1 MRKIKKMIKNLFTI
15 VLFTIFLHNCSNLKD
30 GFQSKRKNST
40 DEFLV
45 EKKAPLV
52 MPPNY
57 NELPVPKSKKIEKKI
72 EDNTIENLVK
82 NNEIKGIESKEAL
95 ETNKNLE
102 ESLLEKIK
110 KN

>member
-1 MRKIKKMIKNLFTI
+1 MKHIKIFILSNLF
-15 VLFTIFLHNCSNLKD
+15 IFLLSCGTIKEGFSNQK
-30 GFQSKRKNST
+30 KNNS

-45 EKKAPLV
+45 EKKTPLV

-57 NELPVPKSKKIEKKI
+57 NELPEPKINQQEIKEEKNSIKSLLLQ
-72 EDNTIENLVK
+72 EDDTLND
-82 NNEIKGIESKEAL
+82 NEIDDKDK
-95 ETNKNLE
+95 KLE

>member
-1 MRKIKKMIKNLFTI
+1 MKHLKIIILSNLFLFLLSCGTI
-15 VLFTIFLHNCSNLKD
+15 KEGFSNQK
-30 GFQSKRKNST
+30 KNNS

-45 EKKAPLV
+45 EKKTPLV

-57 NELPVPKSKKIEKKI
+57 NKLPEPKINQQEIKEEKNPIKSLLLQ
-72 EDNTIENLVK
+72 EDETLND
-82 NNEIKGIESKEAL
+82 NEIDDKDK
-95 ETNKNLE
+95 KLE

>member
-1 MRKIKKMIKNLFTI
+1 MKHLKIFILSNLF
-15 VLFTIFLHNCSNLKD
+15 LFLLSCGTVKEGFSNQK
-30 GFQSKRKNST
+30 KNNS

-45 EKKAPLV
+45 EKKTPLV

-57 NELPVPKSKKIEKKI
+57 NELPEPKINQQEIEEEQNSIKSLLLQ
-72 EDNTIENLVK
+72 EDDTLND
-82 NNEIKGIESKEAL
+82 NEIDDKDK
-95 ETNKNLE
+95 KLE

>member
-1 MRKIKKMIKNLFTI
+1 MRHLKIIILSNLFLFLFSCGTI
-15 VLFTIFLHNCSNLKD
+15 KEGFSNQK
-30 GFQSKRKNST
+30 KNNS

-45 EKKAPLV
+45 EKKTPLV

-57 NELPVPKSKKIEKKI
+57 NELPEPKINQQEIKEEKNSIKSLLLQ
-72 EDNTIENLVK
+72 EDDTLND
-82 NNEIKGIESKEAL
+82 NEIDDKDK
-95 ETNKNLE
+95 KLE

>member
-1 MRKIKKMIKNLFTI
+1 MKYLKLI
-15 VLFTIFLHNCSNLKD
+15 VLIKLILLFYSCGTIKEGFTNQK
-30 GFQSKRKNST
+30 KNSS

-52 MPPNY
+52 MPPSY
-57 NELPVPKSKKIEKKI
+57 NDLPIPGSLEAEDSEVRESGEDIKSLISIKKNETELK
-72 EDNTIENLVK
+72 ENNL
-82 NNEIKGIESKEAL
+82 EI
-95 ETNKNLE
+95 NQNLE

>member
-1 MRKIKKMIKNLFTI
+1 MKHLKIFILSNLF
-15 VLFTIFLHNCSNLKD
+15 LFLLSCATVKEGFSNQK
-30 GFQSKRKNST
+30 KNNS

-45 EKKAPLV
+45 EKKTPLV

-57 NELPVPKSKKIEKKI
+57 NELPEPKINQQEIEEEQNSIKSLLLQ
-72 EDNTIENLVK
+72 EDDTLND
-82 NNEIKGIESKEAL
+82 NEIDDKDK
-95 ETNKNLE
+95 KLE

>member
-1 MRKIKKMIKNLFTI
+1 MKHLKIFILSNLF
-15 VLFTIFLHNCSNLKD
+15 LFLLSCGTVKEGFSNQK
-30 GFQSKRKNST
+30 KNNS

-45 EKKAPLV
+45 EKKTPLV

-57 NELPVPKSKKIEKKI
+57 NELPEPKMNQQEIEEEQNSIKSLLLQ
-72 EDNTIENLVK
+72 EDETLND
-82 NNEIKGIESKEAL
+82 NEIDDKDK
-95 ETNKNLE
+95 KLE

>member
-1 MRKIKKMIKNLFTI
+1 MKHLKIFIISKLFLFLLSCGTVKEGFSNQKKN
-15 VLFTIFLHNCSNLKD
+15 
-30 GFQSKRKNST
+30 NS

-45 EKKAPLV
+45 EKKTPLV

-57 NELPVPKSKKIEKKI
+57 NELPEPKMNQQEIEEEQNSIKSLLLQ
-72 EDNTIENLVK
+72 EDETLND
-82 NNEIKGIESKEAL
+82 NEIDDKDK
-95 ETNKNLE
+95 KLE

>member
-1 MRKIKKMIKNLFTI
+1 MKFYKILIILNLL
-15 VLFTIFLHNCSNLKD
+15 LFLQACGTVKEGFSNQK
-30 GFQSKRKNST
+30 KNSS

-57 NELPVPKSKKIEKKI
+57 NELPVPKSKKIEKKA
-72 EDNTIENLVK
+72 EDNAIKNFVK
-82 NNEIKGIESKEAL
+82 NNGIDSAESNEVL
-95 ETNKNLE
+95 EVNKNLE

-110 KN
+110 KNN